1 MDIYHFGKEDLTD
14 DHKVVHERLL
24 EVAIPD
30 PPESGGSVTLE
41 ECLENYFNNKVEV
54 KRLLNRRNTLQSMRS
69 YDASKSQT
77 VHIETTELRSR
88 SPSPASPLPKSP
100 MALKSPTSPTS
111 PTSPSTPTSPKRPL
125 SSRHRTDS
133 IFGEKRVETG
143 HIRKAQDDAS
153 VTSGRQ
159 RAGTIRKEVL
169 MPAWQFFS
177 LIRMFHVPI

>member
-1 MDIYHFGKEDLTD
+1 MDIYHFGKEDLKD

-30 PPESGGSVTLE
+30 PPESGGGVTLE
-41 ECLENYFNNKVEV
+41 ECLENYFNNKIEV
-54 KRLLNRRNTLQSMRS
+54 KRLLHRRNTLQSMRS

-77 VHIETTELRSR
+77 IHVETTEIRSR
-88 SPSPASPLPKSP
+88 SQSPAKDASPLPKSP
-100 MALKSPTSPTS
+100 IALKSPTSPTS
-111 PTSPSTPTSPKRPL
+111 PTSPSTPTSPQRPL

-133 IFGEKRVETG
+133 IFSEKRVEAG
-143 HIRKAQDDAS
+143 EGRKSQDDAS

-177 LIRMFHVPI
+177 LIRAS